1 MYENYFSR
9 NTIEGMVKMKELLKK
24 HWITLLGAIFTFM
37 AFSYS
42 FKYAVD
48 NGWISDAMKIGIGI
62 IAASAFIVLGITMDQ
77 KGNSILSEILNGLGV
92 ALLYTTFSFAGIY
105 YSLWTPMTVFLAMIA
120 VTLAISVYS
129 YKFNFRI
136 LMNLSLLGALIS
148 PIVLKSQGDQ
158 VFTLFLYLLVIN
170 AIFFFV
176 SVSKG
181 WLELR
186 LIPFLGTWL
195 LFSIYYFYFD
205 PESWVAPFRY
215 AVSAFVF
222 YIVGFLISSWKEN
235 KKFDG
240 LNLYLGITNGAIFA
254 LWSFGIMHNIVNFS
268 IILGVMGLIYLA
280 AAVITYS
287 ITKNNSFPV
296 ISNFFASIIL
306 LVVSAS
312 EIGSGS
318 AYKPIISVFMWTF
331 IAAIVLVFG
340 QIKRKDYLKLVAAF
354 IWIFTGTY
362 WYGVTWFTP
371 IGEWFN
377 TFIPI
382 LNWSG
387 MAWVA
392 LAVLG
397 FYFSLNVKFDFAS
410 KDPLESDRKFI
421 SSAFSVTSHLIV
433 GGLLTF
439 QIDNLWKEY
448 TINSF
453 DLWLTL
459 SVTWGIYALLL
470 FIWGAYSKQSFF
482 RWFGSVVLVLV
493 AVKTI
498 FYDLS
503 NSEMIY
509 KILAMFILAIL
520 TFAISYINNKWKN
533 QQLPSS
539 ETPIAPKIEIYSEN
553 EITVAE
559 DDLNKVN
566 VIKEIWE

>member
-1 MYENYFSR
+1 
-9 NTIEGMVKMKELLKK
+9 MKDLLRK

-48 NGWISDAMKIGIGI
+48 NGWISDELKIGIGI
-62 IAASAFIVLGITMDQ
+62 MAASALIIFGITMEQ

-105 YSLWTPMTVFLAMIA
+105 YSLWTPMTVFLAMTV
-120 VTLAISVYS
+120 VTLALAVYS
-129 YKFNFRI
+129 FKFNFRI
-136 LMNLSLLGALIS
+136 LMNLSILGALIS
-148 PIVLKSQGDQ
+148 PIVMKSQGDQ

-170 AIFFFV
+170 SIFFFV

-186 LIPFLGTWL
+186 LIPFIGTWT
-195 LFSIYYFYFD
+195 LFSVYYFYFE
-205 PESWVAPFRY
+205 PEIKVAPFTY
-215 AVSAFVF
+215 AVSAFIF
-222 YIVGFLISSWKEN
+222 YIVGFLVSSWKE
-235 KKFDG
+235 KKNFDG
-240 LNLYLGITNGAIFA
+240 LNLYLGIANGAIFG
-254 LWSFGIMHNIVNFS
+254 LWAYGIMHGIISFS
-268 IILGVMGLIYLA
+268 IILGAMGLVYLTA
-280 AAVITYS
+280 AAITYS
-287 ITKNNSFPV
+287 ITKKNSFPV
-296 ISNFFASIIL
+296 VANFVASMILIIL
-306 LVVSAS
+306 SAS
-312 EIGSGS
+312 EVGAGS
-318 AYKPIISVFMWTF
+318 AFKPIITVFMWAF
-331 IAAIVLVFG
+331 IAAIVLILG
-340 QIKRKDYLKLVAAF
+340 QIKEKDYLKLSAAI
-354 IWIFTGTY
+354 IWIFIGTY

-387 MAWVA
+387 MAWVT

-410 KDPLESDRKFI
+410 KDPLESDRKFV
-421 SSAFSVTSHLIV
+421 SSAFSVVSHLIV

-448 TINSF
+448 SINSF

-470 FIWGAYSKQSFF
+470 FLWGAYSKQSFF
-482 RWFGSVVLVLV
+482 RWFGSVVLVVV

-503 NSEMIY
+503 DSEMIY
-509 KILAMFILAIL
+509 KILAMFILALI
-520 TFAISYINNKWKN
+520 TFAISYINNRWKN
-533 QQLPSS
+533 EQASSNTASNQPNIGTCNKNEVIDPPSAS
-539 ETPIAPKIEIYSEN
+539 NKANIIEETWMQNSSSN
-553 EITVAE
+553 
-559 DDLNKVN
+559 L
-566 VIKEIWE
+566 

>member
-1 MYENYFSR
+1 
-9 NTIEGMVKMKELLKK
+9 MKDLLRK

-48 NGWISDAMKIGIGI
+48 NGWISDELKIGIGI
-62 IAASAFIVLGITMDQ
+62 MAASAFIVFGITIQQ

-105 YSLWTPMTVFLAMIA
+105 YSLWTPMTVFLAMTA
-120 VTLAISVYS
+120 VTLALSVYS

-136 LMNLSLLGALIS
+136 LMNLSILGALIS
-148 PIVLKSQGDQ
+148 PIVMKSQGDQ

-170 AIFFFV
+170 SIFFFV

-186 LIPFLGTWL
+186 LIPFIGTWV
-195 LFSIYYFYFD
+195 LFSVYYFYFD

-215 AVSAFVF
+215 AVSAFIF
-222 YIVGFLISSWKEN
+222 YIVGFLISSWKEQKN
-235 KKFDG
+235 FDG
-240 LNLYLGITNGAIFA
+240 LNLYLGITNGAIFT
-254 LWSFGIMHNIVNFS
+254 LWSFGIMHDIISFT
-268 IILGVMGLIYLA
+268 IILGAMGLIYLT

-287 ITKNNSFPV
+287 ITKKNSFPV
-296 ISNFFASIIL
+296 ITNFTASIL
-306 LVVSAS
+306 LIIISAS

-318 AYKPIISVFMWTF
+318 AFKPIISVFMWVV
-331 IAAIVLVFG
+331 IAAIVLIFG
-340 QIKRKDYLKLVAAF
+340 QIKKKDYLKLAATI
-354 IWIFTGTY
+354 IWILTGTY

-392 LAVLG
+392 IAVLG
-397 FYFSLNVKFDFAS
+397 FYFSLKVKFDFAS
-410 KDPLESDRKFI
+410 KDPLESDRKFV
-421 SSAFSVTSHLIV
+421 SSAFSVASHLIV

-470 FIWGAYSKQSFF
+470 FLWGAYSKQSFF
-482 RWFGSVVLVLV
+482 RWFGSAVLVLV

-503 NSEMIY
+503 DSEMIY
-509 KILAMFILAIL
+509 KILAMFILAII
-520 TFAISYINNKWKN
+520 TFAISYINNRWKN
-533 QQLPSS
+533 EQTSSSKAPS
-539 ETPIAPKIEIYSEN
+539 EPKIEIYSEE
-553 EITVAE
+553 EIIFPQV
-559 DDLNKVN
+559 DSNKVN
-566 VIKEIWE
+566 IIKETWE

>member
-1 MYENYFSR
+1 
-9 NTIEGMVKMKELLKK
+9 MKELLKK

-48 NGWISDAMKIGIGI
+48 NGWISDELKIGIGI
-62 IAASAFIVLGITMDQ
+62 MAASAFIVFGITMDQ
-77 KGNSILSEILNGLGV
+77 KGNRLLSEILNGLGV

-105 YSLWTPMTVFLAMIA
+105 YSLWSPMTVFLAMAA
-120 VTLAISVYS
+120 VTLALAVYS
-129 YKFNFRI
+129 FKFNCRI
-136 LMNLSLLGALIS
+136 LMNLSILGALIS
-148 PIVLKSQGDQ
+148 PIVMKSQGDQ

-170 AIFFFV
+170 SIFFFV
-176 SVSKG
+176 SVSKR

-186 LIPFLGTWL
+186 LIPFAGTWV
-195 LFSIYYFYFD
+195 LFTVYYFYFN
-205 PESWVAPFRY
+205 PENWVAPFRY
-215 AVSAFVF
+215 AVSAFIF

-235 KKFDG
+235 KNFDG
-240 LNLYLGITNGAIFA
+240 LNLYLGIANGAIFA
-254 LWSFGIMHNIVNFS
+254 LWSFGIMHDVINFS
-268 IILGVMGLIYLA
+268 IILGIMGITYLA
-280 AAVITYS
+280 AAAITYS
-287 ITKNNSFPV
+287 ITKKYSFPV
-296 ISNFFASIIL
+296 ITSFFAAVFL
-306 LVVSAS
+306 LIVSAS

-318 AYKPIISVFMWTF
+318 AFKPIISVFMWAV
-331 IAAIVLVFG
+331 IATIVLVFG
-340 QIKRKDYLKLVAAF
+340 QIKSKDYLKLVGAI
-354 IWIFTGTY
+354 IWVFTGAY

-397 FYFSLNVKFDFAS
+397 FYFSIKVKFDFAS
-410 KDPLESDRKFI
+410 KDPLEYDRKFV
-421 SSAFSVTSHLIV
+421 SSFFSVISHLIV

-448 TINSF
+448 TIKAF

-459 SVTWGIYALLL
+459 SVTWGIYALLI
-470 FIWGAYSKQSFF
+470 FMWGAYSKQSIF
-482 RWFGSVVLVLV
+482 RWFGSAVLVLV

-503 NSEMIY
+503 DSEMIY
-509 KILAMFILAIL
+509 KILAMFILAII
-520 TFAISYINNKWKN
+520 TFAISYINSKWKN
-533 QQLPSS
+533 
-539 ETPIAPKIEIYSEN
+539 ETKAIEQKNTPHIEIYSEN
-553 EITVAE
+553 EIKLSE
-559 DDLNKVN
+559 DDSSKVN
-566 VIKEIWE
+566 VVKEIWE

>member
-1 MYENYFSR
+1 
-9 NTIEGMVKMKELLKK
+9 MKDLLRK

-48 NGWISDAMKIGIGI
+48 NGWISDELKIGIGI
-62 IAASAFIVLGITMDQ
+62 MAASALIIFGITMEQ

-105 YSLWTPMTVFLAMIA
+105 YSLWTPMTVFLAMTV
-120 VTLAISVYS
+120 VTLALAVYS
-129 YKFNFRI
+129 FKFNFRI
-136 LMNLSLLGALIS
+136 LMNLSILGALIS
-148 PIVLKSQGDQ
+148 PIVMKSQGDQ

-170 AIFFFV
+170 SIFFFV

-186 LIPFLGTWL
+186 LIPFIGTWT
-195 LFSIYYFYFD
+195 LFSVYYFYFE
-205 PESWVAPFRY
+205 PEIKVAPFTY
-215 AVSAFVF
+215 AVSAFIF
-222 YIVGFLISSWKEN
+222 YIVGFLVSSWKE
-235 KKFDG
+235 KKNFDG
-240 LNLYLGITNGAIFA
+240 LNLYLGIANGAIFG
-254 LWSFGIMHNIVNFS
+254 LWAYGIMHDIISFS
-268 IILGVMGLIYLA
+268 IILGAMGLVYLTA
-280 AAVITYS
+280 AAITYS
-287 ITKNNSFPV
+287 ITKKNSFPV
-296 ISNFFASIIL
+296 VANFVASMILIIL
-306 LVVSAS
+306 SAS
-312 EIGSGS
+312 EIGAGS
-318 AYKPIISVFMWTF
+318 AFKPIITVFMWAF
-331 IAAIVLVFG
+331 IAAIVLILG
-340 QIKRKDYLKLVAAF
+340 QIKEKDYLKLSAAI
-354 IWIFTGTY
+354 IWIFIGTY

-387 MAWVA
+387 MAWVT

-410 KDPLESDRKFI
+410 KDPLESDRKFV
-421 SSAFSVTSHLIV
+421 SSAFSVVSHLIV

-448 TINSF
+448 SINSF

-470 FIWGAYSKQSFF
+470 FLWGAYSKQSFF
-482 RWFGSVVLVLV
+482 RWFGSVVLVVV

-503 NSEMIY
+503 DSEMIY
-509 KILAMFILAIL
+509 KILAMFILALI
-520 TFAISYINNKWKN
+520 TFAISYINNRWKN
-533 QQLPSS
+533 EQASSNTASNQPNIGTCNKNEVIDPPSAS
-539 ETPIAPKIEIYSEN
+539 NKANIIEETWMQNSSSN
-553 EITVAE
+553 
-559 DDLNKVN
+559 L
-566 VIKEIWE
+566 

>member
-1 MYENYFSR
+1 
-9 NTIEGMVKMKELLKK
+9 MKDLLRK

-48 NGWISDAMKIGIGI
+48 NGWISDELKIGIGI
-62 IAASAFIVLGITMDQ
+62 MAASALIIFGITMEQ

-105 YSLWTPMTVFLAMIA
+105 YSLWTPMTVFLAMTV
-120 VTLAISVYS
+120 VTLALAVYS
-129 YKFNFRI
+129 FKFNFRI
-136 LMNLSLLGALIS
+136 LMNLSILGALIS
-148 PIVLKSQGDQ
+148 PIVMKSQGDQ

-170 AIFFFV
+170 SIFFFV

-186 LIPFLGTWL
+186 LIPFIGTWT
-195 LFSIYYFYFD
+195 LFSVYYFYFE
-205 PESWVAPFRY
+205 PEIKVAPFTY
-215 AVSAFVF
+215 AVSAFIF
-222 YIVGFLISSWKEN
+222 YIVGFLVSSWKE
-235 KKFDG
+235 KKNFDG
-240 LNLYLGITNGAIFA
+240 LNLYLGIANGAIFG
-254 LWSFGIMHNIVNFS
+254 LWAYGIMHGIISFS
-268 IILGVMGLIYLA
+268 IILGAMGLVYLTA
-280 AAVITYS
+280 AAITYS
-287 ITKNNSFPV
+287 ITKKNSFPV
-296 ISNFFASIIL
+296 VANFVASMILIIL
-306 LVVSAS
+306 SAS
-312 EIGSGS
+312 EIGAGS
-318 AYKPIISVFMWTF
+318 AFKPIITVFMWAF
-331 IAAIVLVFG
+331 IAAIVLILG
-340 QIKRKDYLKLVAAF
+340 QIKEKDYLKLSAAI
-354 IWIFTGTY
+354 IWIFIGTY

-387 MAWVA
+387 MAWVT

-410 KDPLESDRKFI
+410 KDPLESDRKFV
-421 SSAFSVTSHLIV
+421 SSAFSVVSHLIV

-448 TINSF
+448 SINSF

-470 FIWGAYSKQSFF
+470 FLWGAYSKQSFF
-482 RWFGSVVLVLV
+482 RWFGSVVLVVV

-503 NSEMIY
+503 DSEMIY
-509 KILAMFILAIL
+509 KILAMFILALI
-520 TFAISYINNKWKN
+520 TFAISYINNRWKN
-533 QQLPSS
+533 EQASSNTASNQPNIGTCNKNEVIDPPSAS
-539 ETPIAPKIEIYSEN
+539 NKANIIEETWMQNSSSN
-553 EITVAE
+553 
-559 DDLNKVN
+559 L
-566 VIKEIWE
+566 

>member
-1 MYENYFSR
+1 
-9 NTIEGMVKMKELLKK
+9 MKDLLRK

-48 NGWISDAMKIGIGI
+48 NGWISDGLKIGIGI
-62 IAASAFIVLGITMDQ
+62 MAASAFIVFGITMQQ
-77 KGNSILSEILNGLGV
+77 KGNIILSEILSGLGV

-105 YSLWTPMTVFLAMIA
+105 YSLWTPMTVFLAMTA
-120 VTLAISVYS
+120 VTLALSVYS

-136 LMNLSLLGALIS
+136 LMNLSILGALIS
-148 PIVLKSQGDQ
+148 PIVMKSQGDQ

-170 AIFFFV
+170 SIFFFV

-186 LIPFLGTWL
+186 LIPFIGTWV
-195 LFSIYYFYFD
+195 LFSVYYFYFN

-215 AVSAFVF
+215 AVSAFIF
-222 YIVGFLISSWKEN
+222 YIVGFLISSWRE
-235 KKFDG
+235 KKNFDG
-240 LNLYLGITNGAIFA
+240 LNLYLGIANGAIFA
-254 LWSFGIMHNIVNFS
+254 LWSFGIMHDIISFS
-268 IILGVMGLIYLA
+268 IILGAMGLIYLL
-280 AAVITYS
+280 AAVTTYS
-287 ITKNNSFPV
+287 LTKKNSFPV
-296 ISNFFASIIL
+296 ITNFAASIIL
-306 LVVSAS
+306 IIISAS

-318 AYKPIISVFMWTF
+318 AFKPIISVFMWAV
-331 IAAIVLVFG
+331 IAAIVLIFG
-340 QIKRKDYLKLVAAF
+340 QIKKKDYLKLAATI
-354 IWIFTGTY
+354 IWIFTGAY

-397 FYFSLNVKFDFAS
+397 FYISLKVKFDFAS
-410 KDPLESDRKFI
+410 KDPLESDRKFV

-470 FIWGAYSKQSFF
+470 FLWGAYSKQSFF
-482 RWFGSVVLVLV
+482 RWFGSAVLVLV

-503 NSEMIY
+503 DSEMIY
-509 KILAMFILAIL
+509 KILAMFILAII
-520 TFAISYINNKWKN
+520 TFAISYINNRWKN
-533 QQLPSS
+533 EQTPPSKAPS
-539 ETPIAPKIEIYSEN
+539 EPMIEIYSED
-553 EITVAE
+553 EIIVPQV
-559 DDLNKVN
+559 DSNKVN
-566 VIKEIWE
+566 IIKETWM